1 MCEDI
6 SLITSFLLRHVLL
19 KGMASEV
26 FYSESYGL
34 VFSRFRTSDKRK
46 NMAKQKA
53 EAQKRLYGQNP
64 IRRLSP
70 GSSDW
75 EQQRHQ
81 LERRKEELVRTHAG
95 LGVLACFY
103 SDGTV
108 VHSEPRIGECSATQ
122 LRTPQPGVNI

>member
-1 MCEDI
+1 MFSSKGWRRQFSI
-6 SLITSFLLRHVLL
+6 VKAIVL
-19 KGMASEV
+19 
-26 FYSESYGL
+26 F
-34 VFSRFRTSDKRK
+34 FSRFRTSDKRK
-46 NMAKQKA
+46 NLAKQKA

-81 LERRKEELVRTHAG
+81 LERRKEELVGMHAG

-103 SDGTV
+103 SDGTAV
-108 VHSEPRIGECSATQ
+108 RSEPRIGECSATQ
-122 LRTPQPGVNI
+122 LHTPQPGVNI